1 MQKPLHY
8 ILPRILV
15 GGILNNSIIKGGVS
29 SCIFSD
35 SEDMMKKPRLS
46 LGQNTEEEQSS
57 PSRPR
62 LGVKSDDRNTVTS
75 TKSTGTA
82 IAESTGRLLKGI
94 LVLVAFGVILLG
106 VLYSGLSATLMFTA
120 PSEGDQTNRVWV
132 ARSAFPGGIVPE
144 GSYVY
149 GASNKAADNS
159 ILTKISEGFTGTD
172 KYFVA
177 KTISGP
183 DGKVSVD
190 GNGNIVV
197 NGTAT
202 EYKGDFKERTLDK
215 EYLSVCTEG
224 SCKKGEAI
232 FVPEGNLV
240 GEAKGFVNITDFS
253 FSSYKD
259 GIGNEPSD
267 AK

>member
-1 MQKPLHY
+1 M
-8 ILPRILV
+8 I
-15 GGILNNSIIKGGVS
+15 
-29 SCIFSD
+29 
-35 SEDMMKKPRLS
+35 KKPRLS

-62 LGVKSDDRNTVTS
+62 LGVKSDERNTVTS

-82 IAESTGRLLKGI
+82 VAESIGRLLKGI
-94 LVLVAFGVILLG
+94 LILVSFAVILLG
-106 VLYSGLSATLMFTA
+106 VLYSGLAATLMFTA
-120 PSEGDQTNRVWV
+120 PSEDDQANRVWV
-132 ARSAFPGGIVPE
+132 ARSAFPGGLVPE

-159 ILTKISEGFTGTD
+159 ILTKVAEGFVGTD

-177 KTISGP
+177 KTIAGP
-183 DGKVSVD
+183 DGKVSTD
-190 GNGNIVV
+190 SNGNIVV

-202 EYKGDFKERTLDK
+202 EHKGQVSDRTLDK
-215 EYLSVCTEG
+215 EYISICTEG
-224 SCKKGEAI
+224 ACDKGAII
-232 FVPEGNLV
+232 FVPEGNIV
-240 GEAKGFVNITDFS
+240 GEAKGFVNITEFS
-253 FSSYKD
+253 FSNYKD